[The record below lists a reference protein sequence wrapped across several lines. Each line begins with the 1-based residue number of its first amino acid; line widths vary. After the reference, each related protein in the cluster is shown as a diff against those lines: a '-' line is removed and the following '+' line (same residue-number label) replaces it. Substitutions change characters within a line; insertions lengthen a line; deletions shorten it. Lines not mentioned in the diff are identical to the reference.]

1 MAKASELKDKFQ
13 RTAAGEGRAPATQN
27 PTSSVGS
34 APVVPATP
42 APAVAASGP
51 AAAPRAATQL
61 RPAPEPQSVAEP
73 VAMPEPARHPKQSVR
88 ITADIDKDLH
98 RALKQFCLD
107 HDCNG
112 QDVVRYLLHLSLVAD
127 AELRSAVAQ
136 YVSRAS

>member
-13 RTAAGEGRAPATQN
+13 RTAAGEGRAPANQRSS
-27 PTSSVGS
+27 SSVGS
-34 APVVPATP
+34 APVVPAKPEPVT
-42 APAVAASGP
+42 
-51 AAAPRAATQL
+51 APREATQL
-61 RPAPEPQSVAEP
+61 RPAPELQAEAEP
-73 VAMPEPARHPKQSVR
+73 TPMPEPARHPKQSVR

-127 AELRSAVAQ
+127 TDLRTAVAQ
-136 YVSRAS
+136 YVSRPS